1 MNEAEAILYGLG
13 VWSTVGAIVAL
24 VFLLIGIDRFDEDA
38 RGAYIFRPLLVP
50 GVVIIW
56 PLVLYRWFVLETG
69 RDAWVKRHMPIRNA
83 HTITAFL
90 FAGLIVIIM
99 IVGFSIRQTAPTDF
113 APQKLSSSSSELVL
127 S

>member
-56 PLVLYRWFVLETG
+56 PLVCFFVCGAYRYHH
-69 RDAWVKRHMPIRNA
+69 DSWVFYSA
-83 HTITAFL
+83 DCAY
-90 FAGLIVIIM
+90 
-99 IVGFSIRQTAPTDF
+99 
-113 APQKLSSSSSELVL
+113 
-127 S
+127 